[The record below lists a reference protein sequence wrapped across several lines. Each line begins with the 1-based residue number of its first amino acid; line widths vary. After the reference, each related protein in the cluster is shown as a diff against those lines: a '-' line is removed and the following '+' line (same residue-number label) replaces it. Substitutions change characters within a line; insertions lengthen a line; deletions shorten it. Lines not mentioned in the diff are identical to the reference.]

1 MSVDSIRCPACGAP
15 ARIAPGRVSGVC
27 EYCGTQIKQML
38 SDAEYNHMAKN
49 SEFTEAV
56 SAAIQCIRNRD
67 YKTAIEYADKAAQ
80 LVHDDPAPLHLKY
93 ISMLPTDYRKAVSF
107 HNIALSLEGKKE
119 ETISESD
126 YKELLVVFAYNYF
139 SDREADL
146 KRMFATMRRVGSED
160 INNVRRYEYNK
171 RMSDYFTDSELKT
184 AFDSAASEEFDAFEQ
199 KVGRITQMDNANWTA
214 IKELRDKGLFRIG
227 AVVMAE
233 PSLSGRASQCIKK
246 YQNVLDYKWESTF
259 RNGSVDGSKDQVKGY
274 RYECDAISN
283 WLRTV

>member
-1 MSVDSIRCPACGAP
+1 MSIELSGLLESD
-15 ARIAPGRVSGVC
+15 GRSGQYSWEPLFSTVSVSGESFPV
-27 EYCGTQIKQML
+27 T
-38 SDAEYNHMAKN
+38 AKGPVDITVVN
-49 SEFTEAV
+49 TGAKVLELT
-56 SAAIQCIRNRD
+56 
-67 YKTAIEYADKAAQ
+67 
-80 LVHDDPAPLHLKY
+80 
-93 ISMLPTDYRKAVSF
+93 
-107 HNIALSLEGKKE
+107 LEGTFTAVIPCARCLEPVEVDIPLK
-119 ETISESD
+119 
-126 YKELLVVFAYNYF
+126 L
-139 SDREADL
+139 DREADL

-171 RMSDYFTDSELKT
+171 RMSDYFTDSELKA
-184 AFDSAASEEFDAFEQ
+184 AFDSAASEEFDSFEQ

-259 RNGSVDGSKDQVKGY
+259 KNGSVNGSKDQVKGY

-283 WLRTV
+283 WLRTVR